1 MYKITNNSNYLY
13 MIRET
18 GGIITGAYIDDR
30 NKEIGNNPY
39 YNSNIGIESYVIYLG
54 YLTNNN
60 DLKMLTTNQDNYIES
75 LANSITK
82 ELEF

>member
-18 GGIITGAYIDDR
+18 GGMITGAYIDNR

-39 YNSNIGIESYVIYLG
+39 YNSNVGSESYVIYLG
-54 YLTNNN
+54 YLTNKE
-60 DLKMLTTNQDNYIES
+60 DLDMLTINQDKYINLLTEP
-75 LANSITK
+75 IIK
-82 ELEF
+82 ELRI